1 MLKLRT
7 FCGLPKGCD
16 ASQTHWKMF
25 LINHLSIKLKI
36 NTKNNENSENN
47 ENVGDNENSGGGE
60 NDVNN
65 IRKTKYVDKTPLP
78 YLDDVKLFL
87 ANKLKKVDRTRD
99 VKNTDNLLST
109 LKKRLE
115 NNRHYISNE

>member
-1 MLKLRT
+1 MSAIAT
-7 FCGLPKGCD
+7 VYIFGIATGMATTWYYGQAPE
-16 ASQTHWKMF
+16 
-25 LINHLSIKLKI
+25 